1 MMVKAE
7 KIRLDIW
14 LWAARFFKTR
24 TLAGQAVSGG
34 KVHLNGGRVKAAR
47 LVGSDDLLEIR
58 KGVLAFTVTV
68 RGTSRQ
74 RLAAPLAAELYE
86 ESPESLAAR
95 QAASQERR
103 TAAKAGPQAPRGKPA
118 KRDRRLIKK
127 FIRRDE

>member
-1 MMVKAE
+1 MMAKAE

-24 TLAGQAVSGG
+24 ALAAQAVNGG
-34 KVHLNGGRVKAAR
+34 KVHLNGSRVKAAR
-47 LVGSDDLLEIR
+47 LVGPDDLLAIR
-58 KGVLAFTVTV
+58 KGELAFTVTV
-68 RGTSRQ
+68 RATSRQ

-86 ESPESLAAR
+86 ESPASLAAR

-103 TAAKAGPQAPRGKPA
+103 TAALAGVSAPKGKPA

-127 FIRRDE
+127 FIRRQE